1 MKWGPNKDRKEL
13 LQAFKKGMSKV
24 FDYLKQN
31 VKADQRVWVRSTPY
45 GHAKCSQYTSPS
57 SHIVTPTG
65 QQGEYEWDMFEQF
78 DFVWKVMYKN
88 LVIGR
93 STPLNRCFFF
103 FCRT

>member
-1 MKWGPNKDRKEL
+1 
-13 LQAFKKGMSKV
+13 MSKV

-78 DFVWKVMYKN
+78 DFVWKVVYKN
-88 LVIGR
+88 LVVDR
-93 STPLNRCFFF
+93 TTPLNMCVFFSSSIGHD
-103 FCRT
+103 